1 MLHNNYNIVYK
12 FSLKDII
19 KGPPSKDVLKRAT
32 NLPYIPNYFTK
43 AIGII

>member
-1 MLHNNYNIVYK
+1 MLHNNCNIVYK
-12 FSLKDII
+12 FSLKRYYQR
-19 KGPPSKDVLKRAT
+19 PPSKDVLNRAT